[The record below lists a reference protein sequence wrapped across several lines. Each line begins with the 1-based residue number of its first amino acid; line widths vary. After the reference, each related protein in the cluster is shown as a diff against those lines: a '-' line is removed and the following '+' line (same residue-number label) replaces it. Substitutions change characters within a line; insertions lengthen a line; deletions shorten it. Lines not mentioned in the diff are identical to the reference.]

1 MSYLCRYGR
10 LSIVEA
16 MEMPR
21 SDMVEF
27 MEAVNELIGEENA
40 KPDD

>member
-1 MSYLCRYGR
+1 MAYLCRYGR

-27 MEAVNELIGEENA
+27 MESVNGLIGEENA
-40 KPDD
+40 RPND